1 MRIDFQEKLQE
12 DIQLIKS
19 LDKAVTFIDKTI
31 KLARLT
37 KEEYDHMINIVIAS
51 KYKKASNI
59 KNQINTDGQRI
70 LKRKEVLSQLKINGK
85 NTGWITLKDYNCKAY
100 RSDKKNELG
109 VIS

>member
-85 NTGWITLKDYNCKAY
+85 NTG
-100 RSDKKNELG
+100 
-109 VIS
+109 